1 MVRLYTSKQSA
12 TRVFA
17 QVLAENLTPPVQL
30 HDLSELPA
38 PDRQRP
44 TRQQLRTE
52 LALVQQ
58 KLRQCQE
65 LIKSAEPYLRLAD
78 ELLVLRQE
86 EGQYE
91 QHIRELAHQLGEQ
104 KGGPAN
110 G

>member
-44 TRQQLRTE
+44 TKQQLRTG
-52 LALVQQ
+52 LAGAEQ
-58 KLRQCQE
+58 KLHQCQE
-65 LIKSAEPYLRLAD
+65 LIKLAEPYRRLVD
-78 ELLVLRQE
+78 ELLVLRQQE
-86 EGQYE
+86 EQYE
-91 QHIRELAHQLGEQ
+91 QHIRELVQQLGEQ
-104 KGGPAN
+104 NGGPAN